1 MSHDAYHVPESIGG
15 IVYYHIP
22 RHCRSAESVV
32 LQRIVFE
39 SYYGMSEICQTL
51 HVSFSSHT
59 TKSFVYNRQQM

>member
-15 IVYYHIP
+15 IVCYHIP
-22 RHCRSAESVV
+22 HHYRIAESVV
-32 LQRIVFE
+32 LQKIMFE